1 MLNAYKILDI
11 NKDKN
16 LVPLNKWSVIMFR
29 LLITNVWKI
38 KLKNSILR
46 KLLTVSYEWSLWKI
60 ISLLK
65 IFPTHPIIIFY
76 KNKKTK
82 IV

>member
-29 LLITNVWKI
+29 LLITNVWKN

-60 ISLLK
+60 ISL
-65 IFPTHPIIIFY
+65 
-76 KNKKTK
+76 
-82 IV
+82 V